1 MRKLERE
8 KKCDNNKATVYVVE
22 TQNCGEISLMS
33 AKEIITFVKSE
44 TGECCECVCGR
55 KGGEDRVKMISM
67 TNKSWKRSDPPSND
81 FCNDSP

>member
-1 MRKLERE
+1 MRKLEREE

-44 TGECCECVCGR
+44 TGECCECVCVGGR
-55 KGGEDRVKMISM
+55 GGRQSK
-67 TNKSWKRSDPPSND
+67 ND
-81 FCNDSP
+81 